1 MARVGTTAA
10 VRGSD
15 RGCVVSVMD
24 EAVGVPLRA
33 PLQGILQS
41 LPQQGQRPYRHTTRD

>member
-1 MARVGTTAA
+1 MAKVGTTAA

-24 EAVGVPLRA
+24 EAAGVPLRA
-33 PLQGILQS
+33 PL
-41 LPQQGQRPYRHTTRD
+41 